1 MHTCHWNKHH
11 ERSLEKIKLRT
22 KLGVVP
28 ALVLDR
34 LRCHM
39 SPETIDAAHAAKVNL
54 LFMYSGTAMTCS
66 ELDAGY
72 FAPTRRMLN
81 RFLDNSAIR
90 DHNSVERCARQA
102 LVRTAKN
109 VPAYARFVDRNCGVR
124 KRKGGAKLI
133 KTVVGP
139 NGTFQRPKNQ
149 PLLPHHT
156 RQLKTIDEMC
166 AEDAQCKVDMSR
178 ELIEPAEGWD
188 DVDIYL
194 DNAAEE
200 LANLSTDEELE
211 DKADGTSGDDDSDA
225 RLDSDGELGADSS
238 NADSD
243 DAEPAPLDPSIDAL
257 RVATN
262 ASACVQ

>member
-211 DKADGTSGDDDSDA
+211 DGTSGDDDSDA